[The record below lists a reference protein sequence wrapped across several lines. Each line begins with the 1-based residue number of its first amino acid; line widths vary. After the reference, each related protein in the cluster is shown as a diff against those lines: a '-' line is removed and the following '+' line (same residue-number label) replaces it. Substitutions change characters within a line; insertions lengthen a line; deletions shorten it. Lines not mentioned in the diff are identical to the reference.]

1 MTTTD
6 QKLGD
11 QEATIQQIQKVQTDT
26 SNNLNSMWAVKLQQ
40 MQDGRL
46 YIAGIGAGIENTPDG
61 MQSQVLLAADR
72 IAMVNPANGN
82 TTPLFVAQGDQLF
95 LNEVFISR
103 ATIDFA
109 EITGV
114 LRSSGFEVRGQGG
127 WDLSRELN
135 CFRVD
140 DENNVIRVRMGRLF

>member
-1 MTTTD
+1 
-6 QKLGD
+6 
-11 QEATIQQIQKVQTDT
+11 
-26 SNNLNSMWAVKLQQ
+26 
-40 MQDGRL
+40 
-46 YIAGIGAGIENTPDG
+46 GIGAGIENTPDG

-95 LNEVFISR
+95 LNEVFMSR

>member
-1 MTTTD
+1 MVAFI
-6 QKLGD
+6 LR
-11 QEATIQQIQKVQTDT
+11 V
-26 SNNLNSMWAVKLQQ
+26 SVPVL
-40 MQDGRL
+40 R
-46 YIAGIGAGIENTPDG
+46 TPLTG

-95 LNEVFISR
+95 LNEVFMSR

-114 LRSSGFEVRGQGG
+114 LRSSGSEVRGQGG
-127 WDLSRELN
+127 WDLSRTN